1 MANLHY
7 GFKGVDIGLP
17 AIYSGGFHNYLH
29 TVRLLPHTHPQ
40 GVEVTYVMKGDACWR
55 LEDGTELFLSGGTL
69 AAVQPD
75 ILHHGQGN
83 IISPCWL
90 FWFVLD
96 LEAASCMLNTPFSAQ
111 DIVELKKI
119 FKSAGNCVR
128 SAPVHYAFHAEK
140 LIEQFASL
148 NQADFLRNASLRNT
162 LCRMIIDAAEVFRSS
177 AGTERSDARIA
188 GKAEKIMRSN
198 LGRDLNMTGIAE
210 KLGLSATGFIKRFK
224 CETGLTPADFL
235 QRIKVEE
242 ARRRLTASKTA
253 ITAIAFDLGFSS
265 SQYFASVFKKY
276 TGTTPREY
284 RGKVLAAQ
292 PPPGFSAGK

>member
-7 GFKGVDIGLP
+7 GFNGVDIGLP
-17 AIYSGGFHNYLH
+17 VIYSGGFHNYLH
-29 TVRLLPHTHPQ
+29 TVRLPPHTHPQ
-40 GVEVTYVMKGDACWR
+40 GVEITYVMKGDACWL

-75 ILHHGQGN
+75 VPHHGQGN

-96 LEAASCMLNTPFSAQ
+96 LDAADCLLNTPFSAA
-111 DIVELKKI
+111 DITELKRI

-128 SAPVHYAFHAEK
+128 SAPAHYAFHAER
-140 LIEQFASL
+140 LIEQLGSL
-148 NQADFLRNASLRNT
+148 AQPDGLRNASLRNS
-162 LCRMIIDAAEVFRSS
+162 LCRMIIDSAEVFRSS
-177 AGTERSDARIA
+177 TGTERPDTRIA
-188 GKAEKIMRSN
+188 GKAEKIMRES

-210 KLGLSATGFIKRFK
+210 KLGLSITGFIKRFK
-224 CETGLTPADFL
+224 YETGLTPADFF

-242 ARRRLTASKTA
+242 ARRRLTAPKTA

-284 RGKVLAAQ
+284 RDKVLAAM
-292 PPPGFSAGK
+292 PRRSR